1 MTGKKFAD
9 EIKTRVK
16 KNVEELNKSGV
27 HVGLALLLAG
37 ENPASRQYFLAIV
50 RSAKK
55 VGIDI
60 YEHML
65 PETASVNEMLNIIH
79 SVNSDE
85 RVNGLLLLFPL
96 PKKINARRIVNAV
109 QPEKDVDGLG
119 SLPSED
125 LRQMSQ
131 HFRYSKKGNMTGF
144 TNHGPCMLT

>member
-1 MTGKKFAD
+1 MAVILTGKKFAD
-9 EIKTRVK
+9 EIKTRVRE
-16 KNVEELNKSGV
+16 NVEELNKSGV

-96 PKKINARRIVNAV
+96 PKKINARRIVKM
-109 QPEKDVDGLG
+109 P
-119 SLPSED
+119 
-125 LRQMSQ
+125 
-131 HFRYSKKGNMTGF
+131 YSPKRMWMG
-144 TNHGPCMLT
+144 